1 MPTRARSS
9 TGSIALSWTS
19 CPSISSE
26 PITRAPVMVSF
37 IRLMQRRKVD
47 LPQPDGPIRAVTAR
61 AGMSRDTSNSACFW
75 P

>member
-9 TGSIALSWTS
+9 TTSILGSWMSIA
-19 CPSISSE
+19 SSMIE
-26 PITRAPVMVSF
+26 PVTRAIGMVSF

-47 LPQPDGPIRAVTAR
+47 LPQPDGPISAVTWFC
-61 AGMSRDTSNSACFW
+61 GMSRSTPKSACFS